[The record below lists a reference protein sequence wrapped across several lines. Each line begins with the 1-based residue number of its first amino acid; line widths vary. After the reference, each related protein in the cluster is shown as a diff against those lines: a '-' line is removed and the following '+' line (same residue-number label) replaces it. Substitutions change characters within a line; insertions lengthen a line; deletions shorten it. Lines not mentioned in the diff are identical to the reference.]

1 VMRQFESLQKALAIG
16 NEMNREVVT
25 DVAKVTS

>member
-1 VMRQFESLQKALAIG
+1 MREFESLQKALAIG
-16 NEMNREVVT
+16 NEMNREVVQ